1 MNSTPTT
8 PKTPHATPPRL
19 SKDAK
24 WRSFPKVPHL
34 LQYVGSGTYY
44 ARVKIGGK
52 IIRESLKT
60 NVFSTARLRLVDFL
74 KEQREPASDGAAPL
88 FASAVELYRTTVQRD
103 ASLKPSS
110 KGYREVC
117 ISRIKSSWPELWRL
131 PLSEITPDACQEW
144 AARLKQEAGS
154 QYFNNVIGTL
164 RLIID
169 AGIREHVRGG
179 GKPIPNPASELSR
192 ARIPPTVLRLPEPAQ
207 YHALLAVIRN
217 GSSWG
222 PDASDLIEF
231 LAYSGTRLY
240 TEALWVTWED
250 VDFDRKEIIVRGD
263 PETHTKNWEVRR
275 VPILPNMEALLERM
289 RTAVMARGR
298 SISGRILKVSQ
309 CAVSLQKACL
319 KLGLPRLRHHDF
331 RHLFATRCIESGVD
345 VPTVARW
352 LGHKDGGA
360 LAIRVYGHLR
370 SQHSQEMAKKVR
382 F

>member
-1 MNSTPTT
+1 M
-8 PKTPHATPPRL
+8 
-19 SKDAK
+19 
-24 WRSFPKVPHL
+24 
-34 LQYVGSGTYY
+34 
-44 ARVKIGGK
+44 
-52 IIRESLKT
+52 
-60 NVFSTARLRLVDFL
+60 
-74 KEQREPASDGAAPL
+74 
-88 FASAVELYRTTVQRD
+88 
-103 ASLKPSS
+103 
-110 KGYREVC
+110 
-117 ISRIKSSWPELWRL
+117 
-131 PLSEITPDACQEW
+131 
-144 AARLKQEAGS
+144 
-154 QYFNNVIGTL
+154 
-164 RLIID
+164 
-169 AGIREHVRGG
+169 
-179 GKPIPNPASELSR
+179 
-192 ARIPPTVLRLPEPAQ
+192 PEPAQ
-207 YHALLAVIRN
+207 FHALLAVIRN

-222 PDASDLIEF
+222 PDAADLIEF

-289 RTAVMARGR
+289 RTAVKARGR
-298 SISGRILKVSQ
+298 SVSGRILKVSQ

-360 LAIRVYGHLR
+360 LAMRVYGHLR
-370 SQHSQEMAKKVR
+370 NQHSQEMAKKVR